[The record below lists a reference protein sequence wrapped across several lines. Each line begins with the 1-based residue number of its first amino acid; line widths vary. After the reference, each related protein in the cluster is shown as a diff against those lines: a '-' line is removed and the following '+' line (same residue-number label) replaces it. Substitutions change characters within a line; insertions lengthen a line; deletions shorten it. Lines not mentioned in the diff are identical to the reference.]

1 MVNLHLG
8 NEDLPYR
15 VKKMDDVVNLRT
27 MVLDLLEVHQI
38 QRKVVVEPELEAG
51 PGVGDNDYAIPI
63 QMVEA
68 TWRWMAGIHPLHPLM
83 MW

>member
-1 MVNLHLG
+1 MANLHLG

-15 VKKMDDVVNLRT
+15 VKKMDDVVSLRT
-27 MVLDLLEVHQI
+27 MVLDSLEVHQI
-38 QRKVVVEPELEAG
+38 QRKVVAG
-51 PGVGDNDYAIPI
+51 FGVGAEPGEEGNDYAIPI
-63 QMVEA
+63 QRVEA